1 MKKKKLKKRIKRLEK
16 ENQTIA
22 DKTSETLNAQH
33 QVLCALRDRI
43 STLDDSITRN
53 DQSYRSQ
60 FGTIKNSVREIR
72 NMVDVLNKRT
82 TTDYTQFSKPIVDTS
97 KGPDT
102 VFVTGEK
109 IEESPTPPCEAC
121 KWHGLTNS
129 LADSPCFGCTV
140 GDYKMYEPKEEI

>member
-1 MKKKKLKKRIKRLEK
+1 MKKKKLKKRIKKLEK
-16 ENQTIA
+16 GAQTII
-22 DKTSETLNAQH
+22 DKTTEALNAQH

-43 STLDDSITRN
+43 STLDDSITKN
-53 DQSYRSQ
+53 DQSYKSQ

-102 VFVTGEK
+102 VFVTG
-109 IEESPTPPCEAC
+109 
-121 KWHGLTNS
+121 
-129 LADSPCFGCTV
+129 
-140 GDYKMYEPKEEI
+140 KEIKEN